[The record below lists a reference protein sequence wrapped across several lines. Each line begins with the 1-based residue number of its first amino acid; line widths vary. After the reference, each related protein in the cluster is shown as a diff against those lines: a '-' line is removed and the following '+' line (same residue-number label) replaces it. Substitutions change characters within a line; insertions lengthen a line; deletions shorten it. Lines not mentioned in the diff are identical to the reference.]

1 MLDPLLLKIIS
12 VGFALLFVLSATH
25 KFANK
30 LQFRAVLTDYQILP
44 QGAVAITARCIP
56 VIELLLGCGWML
68 SVIVPGHFV
77 FVPLVS
83 AMLLTSYTLAIGIN
97 LMRGR
102 RYIDCGGG
110 FSSATGRN
118 SNSNDNQHLSRGLL
132 VRNGLLIFAAMLA
145 SLAPATRDIGFV
157 DYLSLVAATIALILN
172 YGSYN
177 QLLVNN
183 SAIGA
188 WRNNLG
194 DKTDG

>member
-1 MLDPLLLKIIS
+1 LIYLLKIIS

-30 LQFRAVLTDYQILP
+30 LQFRAVLSDYQILP
-44 QGAVAITARCIP
+44 QGVVAITARCIP

-68 SVIVPGHFV
+68 SVFVPGHFV

-83 AMLLTSYTLAIGIN
+83 AILLTSYTLAIGIN

-102 RYIDCGGG
+102 SYIDCGCG

-118 SNSNDNQHLSRGLL
+118 SNDSQYLSRGLL
-132 VRNGLLIFAAMLA
+132 VRNGLLIFAAVLA

-157 DYLSLVAATIALILN
+157 DYLSLVAAAIVLILN

-188 WRNNLG
+188 WRNKLG